1 MEEIAANFSY
11 EAVRMTDRVL
21 SWTWNKLYQGI
32 NVFNAERVRQLAQDG
47 HEIVYVPC
55 HRSHMDY
62 LLLSYVLYHQG
73 LVPPTYCCGY

>member
-47 HEIVYVPC
+47 HEIV
-55 HRSHMDY
+55 
-62 LLLSYVLYHQG
+62 
-73 LVPPTYCCGY
+73 